1 MPEAVPA
8 ATRSRRIAFIGLG
21 VMGYPMAGH
30 LARAGHALSVFNRT
44 GVKAR
49 SWAGEH
55 AGRVAG
61 SPADAARDAE
71 ILALCVGDDEDLRSV
86 LLGAAGALQSLPAG
100 AVLVDHTTASA
111 SLARE
116 LHALAAARGLA
127 FVDAPVS
134 GGQAGAVNG
143 TLTVM
148 CGGEPAVIDA
158 LRPVLGAYA
167 ATVTRVGPAGAGQ
180 LAKMVNQVC
189 IAGLLQALGEGLA
202 LGEKAGLD
210 MAVVLDVIGRG
221 AAGSWQLQNRGT
233 TMLADQF
240 DFGFAVKWMVKDL
253 RMALEEAERN
263 GAKLPV
269 TALVEAYYEE
279 VSRMGG
285 ERWDTSSLIRR
296 LR

>member
-30 LARAGHALSVFNRT
+30 LARAGHAVSVFNRT

-61 SPADAARDAE
+61 SPAEVARDAE
-71 ILALCVGDDEDLRSV
+71 ILALCVGNDEDLRSV

-202 LGEKAGLD
+202 FGEKAGLD

-221 AAGSWQLQNRGT
+221 AAGSWQLQNRGAT
-233 TMLADQF
+233 VLADQF
-240 DFGFAVKWMVKDL
+240 DFGFAVEWMVKDL

-279 VSRMGG
+279 VTRMGG